1 MEGELVV
8 VLAYLAERA
17 CPSATLGHR
26 FHARTGRLLCQVGTG
41 QDCQHGSTLLNVA
54 REKVLKLSC
63 GKQPLDH
70 TAKPCR
76 ETW

>member
-17 CPSATLGHR
+17 CSSAALGHR
-26 FHARTGRLLCQVGTG
+26 FHARTGRLRCQLGTR

-54 REKVLKLSC
+54 REEVLK
-63 GKQPLDH
+63 
-70 TAKPCR
+70 
-76 ETW
+76 